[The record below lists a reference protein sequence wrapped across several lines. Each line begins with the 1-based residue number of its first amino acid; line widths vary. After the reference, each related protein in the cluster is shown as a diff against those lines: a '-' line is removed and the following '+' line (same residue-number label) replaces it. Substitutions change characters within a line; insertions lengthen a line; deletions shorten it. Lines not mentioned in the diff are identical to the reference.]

1 MQKGQ
6 EILDSI
12 QKRFPRRYDM
22 LAVFGV
28 AVFVCYSWTMLG
40 FLNKLSSF
48 LLYFTL
54 GEIAN
59 ILAFMMAFTLLES
72 LVVTVLLVLLSA
84 TLPAGWLRE
93 GFAFKGFIIVIV
105 ATGTSILFQTLLDS
119 NFPHPL
125 ILLLFLLAPIGLA
138 IVLIAKIRS
147 MPRAYNLIHNIQD
160 RILIMLFVYVP
171 LGLVSLVF
179 VLYKNLIS

>member
-1 MQKGQ
+1 
-6 EILDSI
+6 LDSI

-28 AVFVCYSWTMLG
+28 AVFVCYSWTLLG

-59 ILAFMMAFTLLES
+59 ILAFMMAFALVES
-72 LVVTVLLVLLSA
+72 LVLTAILILLSA
-84 TLPAGWLRE
+84 ILPSGWLRE
-93 GFAFKGFIIVIV
+93 GFAFKGFVIV
-105 ATGTSILFQTLLDS
+105 MIATVTSILFQNILED

-125 ILLLFLLAPIGLA
+125 VLLLFILIPIGLA
-138 IVLIAKIRS
+138 VTLIALVRSAPKIHS
-147 MPRAYNLIHNIQD
+147 LINNIQD
-160 RILIMLFVYVP
+160 RVLIMLFVYVP
-171 LGLVSLVF
+171 LGVLSLMF
-179 VLYKNLIS
+179 VLYRNLTY